1 MSKSQAVAYIVQT
14 ASFLPNEP
22 VFNDEIET
30 VLGMAGGKPSRAR
43 AVVLRSNGIRRRFYA
58 LDKHTGQPT
67 HSNAQLTAAVVR
79 GLVSADADTVC
90 RTANAAHAVDAFTL
104 NELACLATG
113 TSTPDQLVPNHGV
126 MVHGELGSPACE
138 VVSLAGICLSGLAAL
153 KYAWMSVLQ
162 GMPNAVAT
170 GSDAPGAMLHARY
183 FEGEVA
189 EQVDALNTQPQL
201 AFDRDFLRWMLSDG
215 AGAVLLRP
223 QPRQQGLS
231 LRVDWLELCSYA
243 HLLPTCMY
251 QGASKRADGSLRGWR
266 EHSQHDWL
274 AQSIFAVKQ
283 DVRLLNDNIVE
294 HTLLSP
300 LSAIMRKRGLRAEQI
315 DWFLTHMSSMYFQ
328 PLLADALQRVG
339 LPLAAEKWF
348 TNLTSTGNTGAA
360 AFYIMLDELMRSG
373 RLQAGQTLLCFVPE
387 SGRFSSGFLHLT
399 VVGHAGA

>member
-1 MSKSQAVAYIVQT
+1 MNNSNAAAYIVQT

-22 VFNDEIET
+22 VANDEIEA
-30 VLGMAGGKPSRAR
+30 VLGMAGGRPSRAR
-43 AVVLRSNGIRRRFYA
+43 AVVLRSNGIRQRFYA

-67 HSNAQLTAAVVR
+67 HSNAQLTAAAVQ
-79 GLVSADADTVC
+79 GLVSAHAEAANG
-90 RTANAAHAVDAFTL
+90 TANVFDRADAFEL

-126 MVHGELGSPACE
+126 MVHGELGNPACE

-189 EQVDALNTQPQL
+189 EQVDALQTQPQL

-223 QPRQQGLS
+223 QPRRQGLS
-231 LRVDWLELCSYA
+231 LRVDWLELCSHA

-266 EHSQHDWL
+266 EHSQADWL

-294 HTLLSP
+294 HTLMSP

-315 DWFLTHMSSMYFQ
+315 DWFLPHMSSMYFQ

-339 LPLAAEKWF
+339 LPLAADKWF
-348 TNLTSTGNTGAA
+348 TNLTSKGNTGAA

-399 VVGHAGA
+399 VMGHAGV